1 MACVITLENGQQ
13 IIPDTYTLAGHQV
26 TVEATQ
32 FPVDDGQSVTDHAI
46 VKPDTVQLDL
56 LFTPGAGNE
65 ELDPPPSDNRPLYA
79 WQLLK
84 ATAKA
89 RSQIGVVVD
98 GEIYNPA
105 LIVGFSWQHVFEDGN
120 SRRVSLQ
127 VQQVLVATSQT
138 VPASSLGIPL
148 QHSGKRAS
156 KGNTQQ
162 GTPPTPFQKEVM
174 ASLAWV
180 LGQ

>member
-32 FPVDDGQSVTDHAI
+32 FPVEDGQSVTDHAI

-120 SRRVSLQ
+120 SDRKSTRLNSSHS
-127 VQQVLVATSQT
+127 QQSRM
-138 VPASSLGIPL
+138 PSS
-148 QHSGKRAS
+148 A
-156 KGNTQQ
+156 
-162 GTPPTPFQKEVM
+162 
-174 ASLAWV
+174 
-180 LGQ
+180 